1 MYGYVRVYVS
11 ASVSVYESVY
21 VCVCVSICISASLH
35 FCTCT
40 WICTCTYI
48 RMCVYQYICGTSQ
61 PKTLRKE
68 PQSLHAKQ
76 QPKTAGNDA
85 KTSGLGTNGSIWRCE
100 KFNPFEGPPK
110 KIKIS
115 TKIPSLKVIA
125 KAPENR
131 AFSPKRK
138 CIIFQP
144 SIFGCKLAVS
154 FREGTFQNLLWGIQ
168 STTSSNLTK
177 GSPVTTSSTM
187 LPAEF
192 VGSSNASL
200 IEFALHRL
208 FKHSGFVF

>member
-1 MYGYVRVYVS
+1 MGMCVYMCLRLYLCMS
-11 ASVSVYESVY
+11 LCMCASVSLY
-21 VCVCVSICISASLH
+21 VHMCISASLH

-48 RMCVYQYICGTSQ
+48 CMCLCTNIFVGLHNLKLFGKNHNPSMQNNNQKRSTTFFAAE
-61 PKTLRKE
+61 TL
-68 PQSLHAKQ
+68 
-76 QPKTAGNDA
+76 
-85 KTSGLGTNGSIWRCE
+85 GLGTNGSIWRRE
-100 KFNPFEGPPK
+100 KFNLFS
-110 KIKIS
+110 IS
-115 TKIPSLKVIA
+115 TKIPSLKLTA

-187 LPAEF
+187 LPADWIF
-192 VGSSNASL
+192 QRFND
-200 IEFALHRL
+200 ALHRL